1 MSKEKTLIERY
12 EAIQKI
18 GTDIDIPHEV
28 WTVLGGE
35 ETDRTVSI
43 MGTQICLG
51 CDYVSIEKARL
62 AVAWY
67 VAQLGGTVKW

>member
-1 MSKEKTLIERY
+1 MKSKTLIERY
-12 EAIQKI
+12 KAIQKV
-18 GTDIDIPHEV
+18 GPDINIPHEV

-35 ETDRTVSI
+35 ETGRIMSI
-43 MGTQICLG
+43 IGTEVCLG

-67 VAQLGGTVKW
+67 VRQLGGTVKWD